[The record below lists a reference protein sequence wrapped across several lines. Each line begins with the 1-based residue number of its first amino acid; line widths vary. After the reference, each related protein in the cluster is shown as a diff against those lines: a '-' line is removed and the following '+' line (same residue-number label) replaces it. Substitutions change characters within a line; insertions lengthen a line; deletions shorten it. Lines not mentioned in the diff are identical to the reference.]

1 MFTDLH
7 IHTTFSDS
15 TLTPEAVVQEAKR
28 KGFTLISVC
37 DHNTT
42 KSYPRLMKACA
53 KEGIEL
59 IPGVE
64 IDAQDGERTLHVL
77 AYGCD
82 LQNTALQSLLLFH
95 SHLMENLSVDLIAAM
110 SKDHPDLSSEEY
122 RNYER
127 NPLRGGWKGI
137 DYLKSK
143 GYPADYPQCMH
154 YYADYGIKAREPF
167 ETVETV
173 CSVIHEAGG
182 RAVLAHP
189 GDRLPN
195 GKREFWENLER
206 LRALGIDG
214 VECYYPSHSDEI
226 TALALRFCQERKML
240 VTAGSDS
247 HGEFAKL
254 VKGVEYYIGA
264 VEADKRGLNLEGL
277 LPV

>member
-15 TLTPEAVVQEAKR
+15 TLTPEAVAQEAKR

-42 KSYPRLMKACA
+42 KSYPRLIEACR
-53 KEGIEL
+53 KEGIGL

-64 IDAQDGERTLHVL
+64 IDARDGERTLHIL

-82 LQNTALQSLLLFH
+82 LRNTALQSLLLFT
-95 SHLMENLSVDLIAAM
+95 SDLMEGLSIDLIAAM
-110 SKDHPDLSSEEY
+110 AKDHPDLSPEEY
-122 RNYER
+122 ARYER
-127 NPLRGGWKGI
+127 NPLHGGWKGI

-154 YYADYGIKAREPF
+154 YYADYGIKARRPF
-167 ETVETV
+167 ETVKNV
-173 CSVIHEAGG
+173 CSIIHEAGG
-182 RAVLAHP
+182 KAVLAHP

-195 GKREFWENLER
+195 QRQEFVENLQR
-206 LRALGIDG
+206 LLTLGIDG

-226 TALALRFCQERKML
+226 TALALEFCKEHDL
-240 VTAGSDS
+240 LITAGSDS
-247 HGEFAKL
+247 HGEFAKS

-264 VEADKRGLNLEGL
+264 VEADRRGLHLEGL
-277 LPV
+277 LSV

>member
-15 TLTPEAVVQEAKR
+15 TLTPEAVAQEAKR

-42 KSYPRLMKACA
+42 KSYPQLIEACQ
-53 KEGIEL
+53 KEGIHL

-64 IDAQDGERTLHVL
+64 IDAQDGGQTLHIL

-82 LQNTALQSLLLFH
+82 LQNTALQSLLLFN
-95 SHLMENLSVDLIAAM
+95 SHVMEDLSVDLIAAM
-110 SKDHPDLSSEEY
+110 SKDHSDLCPAEY
-122 RNYER
+122 ENYER
-127 NPLRGGWKGI
+127 DPLRGGWKGI

-143 GYPADYPQCMH
+143 GYPADYPECMH
-154 YYADYGIKAREPF
+154 YYADYGIKVRQPF
-167 ETVETV
+167 ESVETV
-173 CSVIHEAGG
+173 CSIIHEAGG
-182 RAVLAHP
+182 KAVLAHP

-195 GKREFWENLER
+195 EKQAFVENLER
-206 LRALGIDG
+206 LRGLGIDG

-226 TALALRFCQERKML
+226 TALALRFCKEHGLL

-247 HGEFAKL
+247 HGEFAKF

-264 VEADKRGLNLEGL
+264 VEADKRGLNLEGI